1 MNILLEKP
9 LFFLKQY
16 ANLLNIF
23 KSGYKPFHYIHSS
36 PWPGEIENVYSVLR
50 GYLIVHGAPLSI
62 TDVMR
67 ELTTSDN
74 LNATESI
81 YIHGFAWLKDLRSM
95 NENAVRRIARKFILQ
110 WIEYNKKIKI
120 RHKNNSIAFAVMGER
135 VTNWIIFFDF
145 FGLSADEKFLGIF
158 YTSLHTQISF
168 LEDSIKKT
176 KDPSVLSIGLKGLI
190 LAYVATN
197 SLKKLNPT
205 LDLFIYACKEQLSAD
220 GSHVSSDAAIHFNLL
235 KDILDIRS
243 ALRSA
248 ALDGYEILTH
258 IIQKMAPILRFS
270 RLGDGKLL
278 SYENPT
284 YRPLANLQNSPSS
297 LYIDMVLSIADVKG
311 KQLIKAEDMG
321 FERLNSKTSQL
332 FVNVLPRK
340 DDFEQFYGP
349 GTGIL
354 NFEWNHAA
362 HRIVP
367 RGDIVI
373 QTTQDEWLHCQKGSD
388 IPQVLH
394 IDRKSKNGQYLL
406 EADFESILKK
416 HNTTIINDGESYVF
430 HHHRQLFLGDDDGD
444 FRGQDR
450 FLLSTNALCA
460 VRFVF
465 AKGIS
470 LSLINSSKA
479 HCALIKIHEKENNKQ
494 HEEFK
499 KEKSPHKNKLWR
511 FMCQNAEELS
521 VHHDEKTQQSAL
533 IVLTKLQI
541 DKPTLIKW
549 GFRLVQS

>member
-1 MNILLEKP
+1 MNTLLEKP
-9 LFFLKQY
+9 LFFFKQY
-16 ANLLNIF
+16 INLLTIS
-23 KSGYKPFHYIHSS
+23 KSRYKPFHYIHSS
-36 PWPGEIENVYSVLR
+36 PWPGEIENVYSILR
-50 GYLIVHGAPLSI
+50 GYLIVRGTALSI

-74 LNATESI
+74 LNAHESI
-81 YIHGFAWLKDLRSM
+81 YIHGFSWLKDLRSM
-95 NENAVRRIARKFILQ
+95 NENAVRRIARKFILR
-110 WIEYNKKIKI
+110 WIEHNKKVKI

-158 YTSLHTQISF
+158 YTSLQTQMLL
-168 LEDSIKKT
+168 LEDAIKKT

-190 LAYVATN
+190 LGYIATN
-197 SLKKLNPT
+197 SLKKLNFT
-205 LDLFIYACKEQLSAD
+205 LDLFITSCKAQLSAD
-220 GSHVSSDAAIHFNLL
+220 GSHISADPTIHFNLL
-235 KDILDIRS
+235 RDILDIRS
-243 ALRSA
+243 ALRNA

-270 RLGDGKLL
+270 RLGDGKLP

-284 YRPLANLQNSPSS
+284 YRPLANLQNLPSS
-297 LYIDMVLSIADVKG
+297 LYIDMILSIADVKG
-311 KQLIKAEDMG
+311 KQLIKADDMG

-332 FVNVLPRK
+332 FLNVSPKK

-362 HRIVP
+362 HRIIS

-416 HNTTIINDGESYVF
+416 QNTTIINDGESHVF

-465 AKGIS
+465 AQKIS
-470 LSLINSSKA
+470 LSLINASKI
-479 HCALIKIHEKENNKQ
+479 HGALIKINEKD
-494 HEEFK
+494 K
-499 KEKSPHKNKLWR
+499 KASKDKVWR

-521 VHHDEKTQQSAL
+521 VHYNEKTQQSAL
-533 IVLTKLQI
+533 IVLTRLHV
-541 DKPTLIKW
+541 DKPTIIKW

>member
-1 MNILLEKP
+1 MNNLLDKP
-9 LFFLKQY
+9 LFFLKQCT
-16 ANLLNIF
+16 NSLNIF
-23 KSGYKPFHYIHSS
+23 KSSYKPFYYIHNS
-36 PWPGEIENVYSVLR
+36 PWPGEIENVYSILR
-50 GYLIVHGAPLSI
+50 GYLIAHGIPLSI
-62 TDVMR
+62 TNVMN
-67 ELTTSDN
+67 ELTTSDH
-74 LNATESI
+74 LNTPESI
-81 YIHGFAWLKDLRSM
+81 YIHGFSWLKDLRSM

-120 RHKNNSIAFAVMGER
+120 RHKNNSIAVAVMGER
-135 VTNWIIFFDF
+135 VTNWIVFFDF

-158 YTSLHTQISF
+158 YAALHGQILQ
-168 LEDSIKKT
+168 LEDAIKKT
-176 KDPSVLSIGLKGLI
+176 KDPSVLSIALKGLI
-190 LAYVATN
+190 LAYIATN
-197 SLKKLNPT
+197 ALKKMNFT
-205 LDLFIYACKEQLSAD
+205 LDLFINACKVQLSAD
-220 GSHVSSDAAIHFNLL
+220 GSHVSSDPAIHFNLL

-243 ALRSA
+243 ALRSSS
-248 ALDGYEILTH
+248 LEGYEILTQ
-258 IIQKMAPILRFS
+258 IIQKMASILRFS
-270 RLGDGKLL
+270 RLGDGKLP

-284 YRPLANLQNSPSS
+284 YRPLASLQNPPSS

-311 KQLIKAEDMG
+311 KQLLKAEDMG

-332 FVNVLPRK
+332 FLNVLPRK

-362 HRIVP
+362 HRIIS
-367 RGDIVI
+367 RGDLVI
-373 QTTQDEWLHCQKGSD
+373 QTTQDEWLHCQKGLD

-416 HNTTIINDGESYVF
+416 QSTVLKRGEESYVF
-430 HHHRQLFLGDDDGD
+430 HHHRQLFLGDEDGD

-465 AKGIS
+465 SKGIS
-470 LSLINSSKA
+470 ISLINASKV
-479 HCALIKIHEKENNKQ
+479 HCALIKIYENEKNKR

-499 KEKSPHKNKLWR
+499 NEKRAPKSKLWR

-521 VHHDEKTQQSAL
+521 VHYDDKTQQSAL
-533 IVLTKLQI
+533 IVLTRLQI
-541 DKPTLIKW
+541 DKPKIIKW

>member
-1 MNILLEKP
+1 MNTLLEKP

-16 ANLLNIF
+16 THLLNIF
-23 KSGYKPFHYIHSS
+23 KPRYKPFHYIHSS
-36 PWPGEIENVYSVLR
+36 PWPGEIENVYSILR
-50 GYLIVHGAPLSI
+50 GYLIVHGTPLSI

-74 LNATESI
+74 LNANASI
-81 YIHGFAWLKDLRSM
+81 YIHGFSWLKDLRSM

-110 WIEYNKKIKI
+110 WIEHNKKIKI
-120 RHKNNSIAFAVMGER
+120 RHKNNSISVAVLGER

-145 FGLSADEKFLGIF
+145 FGLSADEKFLGTF
-158 YTSLHTQISF
+158 YTSLHIQILL
-168 LEDSIKKT
+168 LENAIKKT
-176 KDPSVLSIGLKGLI
+176 KDTSVLSIGLKGLI
-190 LAYVATN
+190 LAYIATN
-197 SLKKLNPT
+197 ALKKLNFT
-205 LDLFIYACKEQLSAD
+205 LDLFINACKEQLSAD
-220 GSHVSSDAAIHFNLL
+220 GSHISADPAIHFSLL
-235 KDILDIRS
+235 KDILDVRS
-243 ALRSA
+243 ALRSS

-270 RLGDGKLL
+270 RLGDGKLP
-278 SYENPT
+278 SYENPA
-284 YRPLANLQNSPSS
+284 YRLLANLQNPPSS

-311 KQLIKAEDMG
+311 KQLMKADDMG

-332 FVNVLPRK
+332 FLNVVPRK

-362 HRIVP
+362 QRIIP

-388 IPQVLH
+388 VPQVLH

-416 HNTTIINDGESYVF
+416 QNTTIINDGESYVF

-465 AKGIS
+465 SKGTS
-470 LSLINSSKA
+470 LSLINSSKV
-479 HCALIKIHEKENNKQ
+479 HCALIQTLEKEKNKQ

-511 FMCQNAEELS
+511 FMCQNVEELS
-521 VHHDEKTQQSAL
+521 VHHDKKTQQSAL
-533 IVLTKLQI
+533 IVLTRLQI
-541 DKPTLIKW
+541 DKPKIIKW
-549 GFRLVQS
+549 GFRLAQS